1 MVANASALRDR
12 DGVRDDRESAMRA
25 LPAGRC
31 NGASFAR
38 AYIQR
43 TNDASSILASAQ
55 FSRSWRTSSRL
66 TACRYEQLTPPVARL
81 APPRSFSLGIW
92 APGMR
97 AAGAARRASGLCR
110 ALHHS
115 PRAGASSYGRAG
127 KPAGGASA
135 TIGPWDLIA
144 TRRARRWVVVSE
156 SNPRANIPSFLTPT
170 GPTAS
175 TDSCGE
181 RPRRT
186 VLHLI
191 LPHQ

>member
-55 FSRSWRTSSRL
+55 FSRSWRASWRL

-110 ALHHS
+110 ALRHS
-115 PRAGASSYGRAG
+115 PRDQVIREDPAGA
-127 KPAGGASA
+127 
-135 TIGPWDLIA
+135 
-144 TRRARRWVVVSE
+144 VVV
-156 SNPRANIPSFLTPT
+156 RAWPGHRNIGRGSCRSALADVVERRS
-170 GPTAS
+170 TAV
-175 TDSCGE
+175 
-181 RPRRT
+181 
-186 VLHLI
+186 VLG
-191 LPHQ
+191 